1 MLRRRGIPECILLVT
16 QRITKYPVLLERILQ
31 YTQGESSAAIYW
43 QTVQHHQ
50 SSQSFI
56 CFFFHLSE
64 NTEECADLS
73 KALAR
78 IKEVVAA
85 VDLKVSVYER
95 HQKLQDVWSRME
107 NRSSAK
113 LKNGHTFR
121 KQDMMGSGQTLKHQG
136 VLLWKT
142 ATGRLKGDNDAHWCQ
157 SRAGFWKLAAVV
169 LSTNYCICGRS
180 HFSLQY

>member
-1 MLRRRGIPECILLVT
+1 MADCPT
-16 QRITKYPVLLERILQ
+16 
-31 YTQGESSAAIYW
+31 SSKQPIIYL
-43 QTVQHHQ
+43 
-50 SSQSFI
+50 
-56 CFFFHLSE
+56 FFFHLSE

-142 ATGRLKGDNDAHWCQ
+142 ATGRLKGDNDAHWC
-157 SRAGFWKLAAVV
+157 
-169 LSTNYCICGRS
+169 
-180 HFSLQY
+180 